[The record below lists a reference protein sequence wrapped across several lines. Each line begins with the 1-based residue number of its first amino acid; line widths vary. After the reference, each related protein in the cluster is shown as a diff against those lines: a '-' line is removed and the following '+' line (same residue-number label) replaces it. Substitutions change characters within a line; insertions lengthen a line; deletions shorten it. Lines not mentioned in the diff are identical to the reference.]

1 MIMSSSLADSCEQF
15 PAGAQ
20 FFLWRRLT
28 ASTHA
33 LAILSDCVSAMAPL
47 VSAVEGYKRS
57 AGRICSGAAGNCS
70 AMENRYVNKLAP
82 VLGIAVFLLA
92 WEAAVRALKVPAY
105 LLPPPSAV
113 ATTFVAEFPKLLLH
127 GWVTF
132 YEMVL
137 GFALAVAVALP
148 LAIGITSSAR
158 FDRFVMPMLLFFQ
171 VVPKVAI
178 APLFLVW
185 FGIGTLPKVLVA
197 FLISFFP
204 IVIDATVGLRSMSS
218 EMRDLARSM
227 GATPMQLFARFRLP
241 GSLPYLFSGLK
252 VAATLAVA
260 GAVVGEF
267 VGADKGLGYLLL
279 VTNSNLE
286 TALMFATLFALTI
299 IGLLFFYAVELLEAL
314 LIPWHVTHRVR
325 EDAGTL

>member
-1 MIMSSSLADSCEQF
+1 LARLL
-15 PAGAQ
+15 A
-20 FFLWRRLT
+20 RLT
-28 ASTHA
+28 PFVG
-33 LAILSDCVSAMAPL
+33 IL
-47 VSAVEGYKRS
+47 
-57 AGRICSGAAGNCS
+57 
-70 AMENRYVNKLAP
+70 
-82 VLGIAVFLLA
+82 VFLLV
-92 WEAAVRALKVPAY
+92 WEGGVALFKPPPY
-105 LLPPPSAV
+105 LLPGPV
-113 ATTFVAEFPKLLLH
+113 EIFHTFMGEFSRLAFH
-127 GWVTF
+127 GWVTL
-132 YEMVL
+132 YEMLL
-137 GFALAVAVALP
+137 GYALAVVIAIP
-148 LAIGITSSAR
+148 LAIAITSSDR
-158 FDRFVMPMLLFFQ
+158 FDRFTMPTLLFFQ

-185 FGIGTLPKVLVA
+185 FGVGVLPKVLVA

-204 IVIDATVGLRSMSS
+204 IVIDAAVGLRSMST

-227 GATPMQLFARFRLP
+227 GATRMQVFARFRLP
-241 GSLPYLFSGLK
+241 TSLPYLFSGLK

-299 IGLLFFYAVELLEAL
+299 IGLLFFYAVELLEAV

>member
-1 MIMSSSLADSCEQF
+1 MK
-15 PAGAQ
+15 
-20 FFLWRRLT
+20 RL
-28 ASTHA
+28 
-33 LAILSDCVSAMAPL
+33 APL
-47 VSAVEGYKRS
+47 
-57 AGRICSGAAGNCS
+57 
-70 AMENRYVNKLAP
+70 
-82 VLGIAVFLLA
+82 LGIAVFLLA
-92 WEAAVRALKVPAY
+92 WEGAVRALRVPAY
-105 LLPPPSAV
+105 LLPPPSTIA
-113 ATTFVAEFPKLLLH
+113 ATFVSEFPKLLLH

-185 FGIGTLPKVLVA
+185 FGVGTLPKVLVA

-204 IVIDATVGLRSMSS
+204 IVIDATVGLRSMSG

-227 GATPMQLFARFRLP
+227 GASRGQLFARFRLP
-241 GSLPYLFSGLK
+241 GSLPYLFGGLK
-252 VAATLAVA
+252 VAATLAIA

-279 VTNSNLE
+279 VTNATLQ
-286 TALMFATLFALTI
+286 TALMFATVIALTI
-299 IGLLFFYAVELLEAL
+299 IGLAFFYAVELCEAV
-314 LIPWHVTHRVR
+314 LIPWHVTHRLR
-325 EDAGTL
+325 DEAATL